1 MYFTDNSDYD
11 ETEQKSKLIDK
22 LCSSSFVVQ
31 GYSWMFGGL
40 LITSVLAFL
49 LIQTGMFMTMVETSP
64 LLPLALFVV
73 QIILTFV
80 MGHGLNSDMSVGTM
94 KTMFVVYCMTMGI
107 DLAPIAMMY
116 GAGEIGI
123 AFFITALYFGC
134 LAIVGK
140 TTKMDLSKVGTICIV
155 GLFVLC
161 VSQIIMLIAH
171 VSFDTRIMSI
181 ISLVIF
187 TGITAWDMQR
197 MNQLAEGYTDE
208 KLAIFMALSLYLDFI
223 NIFLDVLRL
232 IASNR
237 D

>member
-1 MYFTDNSDYD
+1 
-11 ETEQKSKLIDK
+11 
-22 LCSSSFVVQ
+22 
-31 GYSWMFGGL
+31 
-40 LITSVLAFL
+40 
-49 LIQTGMFMTMVETSP
+49 
-64 LLPLALFVV
+64 
-73 QIILTFV
+73 
-80 MGHGLNSDMSVGTM
+80 
-94 KTMFVVYCMTMGI
+94 
-107 DLAPIAMMY
+107 
-116 GAGEIGI
+116 
-123 AFFITALYFGC
+123 
-134 LAIVGK
+134 
-140 TTKMDLSKVGTICIV
+140 MDLSKVGTICIV